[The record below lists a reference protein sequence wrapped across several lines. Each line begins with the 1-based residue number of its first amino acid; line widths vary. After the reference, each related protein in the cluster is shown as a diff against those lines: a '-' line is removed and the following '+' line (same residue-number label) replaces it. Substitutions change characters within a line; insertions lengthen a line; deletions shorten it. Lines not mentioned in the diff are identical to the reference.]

1 MLVAVFL
8 VWVALKLLGVGT
20 VPDAREATVPPVVS
34 STVPVAAPVASSSL
48 PVIRLSEPR
57 PTNAR
62 VTRVVDGDTVDAL
75 PDGETKIVRIRMLGI
90 NTPESVD
97 PRRPVECFGKEASRV
112 LRERVE
118 GQRVRLIEDPKAD
131 DRDRYGR
138 LLRELAMEDGTDV
151 NATLVAQGYAH
162 AYLDFPLNKDR
173 KAQLRRLEAEAR
185 AAERGLWDPR
195 TCGGEAVRE

>member
-1 MLVAVFL
+1 MLLAVLL
-8 VWVALKLLGVGT
+8 VWVALRLFGVDTAPDEGT
-20 VPDAREATVPPVVS
+20 GPVPSVS
-34 STVPVAAPVASSSL
+34 STTSPAIESSATSSL
-48 PVIRLSEPR
+48 PVVRR
-57 PTNAR
+57 PDALPSNAR

-75 PDGETKIVRIRMLGI
+75 QDGETKIVRIRLLGI

-97 PRRPVECFGKEASRV
+97 PRRPVECFGKEASRA

-118 GQRVRLIEDPKAD
+118 GERVRLIEDPKAD

-138 LLRELAMEDGTDV
+138 LLRELALEDGTDV

-162 AYLDFPLNKDR
+162 AYLDFPLDKDR
-173 KAQLRRLEAEAR
+173 KAQLRRLEGEAR

-195 TCGGEAVRE
+195 ACGGEAVR

>member
-8 VWVALKLLGVGT
+8 VWVVLKLLGVGT
-20 VPDAREATVPPVVS
+20 VPSGQGPTVPSVAS
-34 STVPVAAPVASSSL
+34 STVPVAASAVSSSL
-48 PVIRLSEPR
+48 PVIRLPEPL
-57 PTNAR
+57 PTNAL

-118 GQRVRLIEDPKAD
+118 GKRVRLIEDPKAD

-138 LLRELAMEDGTDV
+138 LLRALAMEDGTDV

-173 KAQLRRLEAEAR
+173 KAQLRRLETEAR
-185 AAERGLWDPR
+185 EAERGLWDPQ
-195 TCGGEAVRE
+195 TCGGEAVR